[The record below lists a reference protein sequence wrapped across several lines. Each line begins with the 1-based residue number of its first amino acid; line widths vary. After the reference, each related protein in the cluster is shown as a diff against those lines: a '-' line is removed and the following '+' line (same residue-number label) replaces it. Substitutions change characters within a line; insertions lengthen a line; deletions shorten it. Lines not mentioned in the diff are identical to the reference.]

1 MKRSKSMSNEVYHWY
16 GVWVSIPTPK
26 MIALFES
33 EKLALEF
40 CNEYLKSGIRW
51 QVNPFDFKEA

>member
-1 MKRSKSMSNEVYHWY
+1 MNNEVYHWY
-16 GVWVSIPTPK
+16 GVWVYIPTPK
-26 MIALFES
+26 MIALFEN

-40 CNEYLKSGIRW
+40 CNELLKSGVRW